1 MADAQDLK
9 SWDYKKSCGFESRH
23 RHQIDKW
30 PLFMG
35 FSSVFQKVAKSEIVS
50 TVQANKVI
58 AHYGSKQKTAPVKR
72 WRVVQGLSNAGGYYR
87 DIRPKQNTH

>member
-1 MADAQDLK
+1 
-9 SWDYKKSCGFESRH
+9 
-23 RHQIDKW
+23 
-30 PLFMG
+30 LFMG

-87 DIRPKQNTH
+87 DIRPKQNMADAVYFAAGLFGFVVYGNERGRAGPG